1 MSSKKTDGRSQ
12 RAIEKRQARRTD
24 ILKAAVHLFSSHG
37 FHATSIADVIAEA
50 GISRGTFYLYF
61 DSKEALFLDLMDLF
75 AKRIMEV
82 VEVVDPA
89 GPDPIQKIYQ
99 NVCRIVDVVFDN
111 RELAVI
117 VFRETYGIDSGIDQ
131 KLNKLY
137 GFLREMINGA
147 LTKGATWGIIRP
159 VNEQVVTTALI
170 GAIKEVFYH
179 HLVIEPYPVPDR
191 DAFSTSL
198 FEFSTKGLLST

>member
-1 MSSKKTDGRSQ
+1 MNATKPDGRSR
-12 RAIEKRQARRTD
+12 RAVQKRQARRSD
-24 ILKAAVHLFSSHG
+24 ILNAAVHLFSSRG
-37 FHATSIADVIAEA
+37 FHATSISDLIEEA

-75 AKRIMEV
+75 AKHIMDV

-89 GPDPIQKIYQ
+89 GPNPVEKIYQ
-99 NVCRIVDVVFDN
+99 NVRRIVDVVFDN

-117 VFRETYGIDSGIDQ
+117 VFRETFGLDSGIDQ

-137 GFLREMINGA
+137 GFLREMVEGA
-147 LTKGATWGIIRP
+147 LTKGASWGIIRH

-179 HLVIEPYPVPDR
+179 HLVVEPNPIPDR
-191 DAFSTSL
+191 ETFTTSL
-198 FEFSTKGLLST
+198 FEFSTKGLLSA